1 MTSNYFERIMETVY
15 FKQQNVLN
23 YKLFIPRVI
32 FFEHFLENFEIKR
45 IYRLME
51 PLLCSSIYILQQDI
65 IKMLP
70 VENCPT
76 KFNSYH
82 FKEQF
87 TRVILDF
94 KVPTVTYY

>member
-1 MTSNYFERIMETVY
+1 
-15 FKQQNVLN
+15 
-23 YKLFIPRVI
+23 
-32 FFEHFLENFEIKR
+32 
-45 IYRLME
+45 ME